1 MKAGALGCKTMC
13 KGRVNGAEIARFE
26 EYKEGV
32 LSLHTLRQH
41 INCGYVV
48 AHTIYD
54 YIGVKVWIALPE
66 NYAELMDKRP
76 DEGLFNK
83 HTFNKDSSNKRVFF
97 KKKKTK
103 LTKRKENKICY
114 NQKEQN
120 GEEVILLDQKDKQV
134 EEIQ

>member
-1 MKAGALGCKTMC
+1 M
-13 KGRVNGAEIARFE
+13 
-26 EYKEGV
+26 
-32 LSLHTLRQH
+32 
-41 INCGYVV
+41 GYIV

-54 YIGVKVWIALPE
+54 CIYVKVLIALPE

-76 DEGLFNK
+76 DEGCFNK
-83 HTFNKDSSNKRVFF
+83 RNFNKDSSNKRVFF

-120 GEEVILLDQKDKQV
+120 GEEVILLDQKDKKV